1 MRGAPTLLGVLSGL
15 IGGLVAITPAAG
27 FVQVGGAVAI
37 GLIAGVACF
46 WGATWLKRRLGV
58 DDSLDVFGVHGV
70 GGIAGSLL
78 TALFADRAIA
88 GVDAT
93 VLNQLVA
100 VAAVAVYSAAGTAIL
115 LTVIRLLLPLRVT
128 AQQELDGLDQSLH
141 QESQH

>member
-1 MRGAPTLLGVLSGL
+1 
-15 IGGLVAITPAAG
+15 AAG

-115 LTVIRLLLPLRVT
+115 LTIIRVLLPLRVT

-141 QESQH
+141 